1 MHCVIGTGPS
11 AATAARV
18 LAKRGLEVCIV
29 DPSFGPGEATRE
41 LTTRMCQSEPGDW
54 APQDVT
60 ALKANMQASGD
71 GIPRKLVYGSDF
83 PYRQVAGAP
92 PVELVDA
99 EMLRSFAEAGLS
111 NVWGAC
117 ILPYPDAELSDW
129 PVALGEMQEHYRSVL
144 ASIPFSGADD
154 ALSELFPHSPSPTQ
168 PAVTSPQC
176 ETLLADLSRKERSLR
191 RKGIRFGAAR
201 LAVTTDMEGRF
212 CRRCGL
218 CLYGCP
224 YRLIYSASQTLEPL
238 RSAENVVFKRG
249 LWVHSVEQR
258 VSGVRINARRC
269 DNGEAVTIEADKAY
283 LGAGVVESTRILLQ
297 SLAAFDEPLIGLH
310 SDRFVLPLIRLQK
323 SRGIANDPLHTMA
336 QVFLEIQD
344 SNLCDELVHVQLYGY
359 NELFRQAIDD
369 KLGGLKRWVGP
380 LAEAILLERLMV
392 GFGYLHSKRSAKLEF
407 RLERDGHL
415 RIRGVRVAET
425 QKLCRAVV
433 AKLRAAGVGFRTFV
447 GGANVAAPGGGNHS
461 GGTFPMAATPGRFQS
476 SASGVPSG
484 FRDLHV
490 VDASVL
496 PSLSATTI
504 TLTAMANASRIAS
517 RALTESQ

>member
-1 MHCVIGTGPS
+1 MHCVIGTGPA

-18 LAKRGLEVCIV
+18 LAEQGLDVWIV
-29 DPSFGPGEATRE
+29 DPSFGPGHATRE
-41 LTTRMCQSEPGDW
+41 LTARMSRSEPSGW
-54 APQDVT
+54 APQDL
-60 ALKANMQASGD
+60 ASLKANMQASGD

-83 PYRQVAGAP
+83 PYRQVDGAP
-92 PVELVDA
+92 SVALDDA

-129 PVALGEMQEHYRSVL
+129 PVAPGEMQEHYRSVL
-144 ASIPFSGADD
+144 GSIPFSGAND
-154 ALSELFPHSPSPTQ
+154 ALGELFPHSPSPSQ

-176 ETLLADLSRKERSLR
+176 EALLNDLARKDASLR
-191 RKGIRFGAAR
+191 EKGIRFGAAR
-201 LAVTTDMEGRF
+201 LAVATHDEDRY

-224 YRLIYSASQTLEPL
+224 YQLIYSASQTLNHL
-238 RSAENVVFKRG
+238 RSAENVVFKPG
-249 LWVHSVEQR
+249 LWVQSLEQHG
-258 VSGVRINARRC
+258 SGIRINARRC
-269 DNGEAVTIEADKAY
+269 EDNEAVTIDADKVY

-297 SLAAFDEPLIGLH
+297 SLGAVDESLVGLH
-310 SDRFVLPLIRLQK
+310 SDRFVLPLVRFRK
-323 SRGIANDPLHTMA
+323 SKGISSEPLHTMA

-344 SNLCDELVHVQLYGY
+344 PRLCDELVHVQLYGY

-369 KLGGLKRWVGP
+369 KLGGLKRVLGP
-380 LAEAILLERLMV
+380 FARAILLERLMV
-392 GFGYLHSKRSAKLEF
+392 AFGYLHSKRSARLEY
-407 RLERDGHL
+407 RLERDGRLH
-415 RIRGVRVAET
+415 IRGVRVPET
-425 QKLCRAVV
+425 QGLCRDIVT
-433 AKLRAAGVGFRTFV
+433 KLRAAGFGFNTFV
-447 GGANVAAPGGGNHS
+447 GGATLAAPGGGNHS

-517 RALTESQ
+517 RASSENK